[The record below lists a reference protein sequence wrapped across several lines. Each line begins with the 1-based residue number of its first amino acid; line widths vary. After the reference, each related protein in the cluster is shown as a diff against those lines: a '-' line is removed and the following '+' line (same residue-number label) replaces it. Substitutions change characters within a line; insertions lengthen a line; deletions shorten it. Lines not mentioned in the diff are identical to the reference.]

1 MVRSV
6 VNVGRKKLKSVEI
19 CQSDFARRATKFV
32 VGWLWLGAEA
42 GGATILSA

>member
-6 VNVGRKKLKSVEI
+6 VNVGRKTLKSVEI

-32 VGWLWLGAEA
+32 VGGLWLGAEA